1 MPVKFDDI
9 LNSFEFVSSSGGDN
23 QAFLCRR
30 TGKTIWH
37 SESGDLDDLEE
48 PLPDNVDE
56 DDNYVAIPSKHDL
69 DLGTRLVFAF
79 VREALPESYDE
90 VSRIFSKKGAYGRF
104 KDLLARRHALERWYD
119 YEAKATERALRE
131 WCEDNSIELAD

>member
-1 MPVKFDDI
+1 MPTKFDEI
-9 LNSFEFVSSSGGDN
+9 LNAFEFVGFGDDN
-23 QAFLCRR
+23 QAFLCRP
-30 TGKTIWH
+30 TGKVIWH

-48 PLPDNVDE
+48 PLPDDVEE
-56 DDNYVAIPSKHDL
+56 DDNYVAIPGKHDL

-79 VREALPESYDE
+79 VREELPGSYDE

-104 KDLLARRHALERWYD
+104 KDLLARSRVLERWYD

-131 WCEDNSIELAD
+131 WCKDNSIELVD